1 MIYQT
6 STITR
11 TQTITHTDVQYV
23 LWKVKSDMFQ
33 LRIFH
38 NCFTRESQDGMAG
51 DLFQWVYRGY
61 AERIK
66 FTFFDPQSNEVVHE
80 INYRIIR
87 GGIVGSDNEAGSIP
101 FLDVADSTFK
111 VFVTTN
117 EAWRSL
123 TDEEKQDFYDN
134 LNLQWGNSNL
144 RLTYS
149 GGSWSRDK
157 SYARNNIAAKRSIYS
172 QFS

>member
-1 MIYQT
+1 MTYQT

-11 TQTITHTDVQYV
+11 TQTVTHTDVRHV

-38 NCFTRESQDGMAG
+38 NCFTRESEGEMAS

-66 FTFFDPQSNEVVHE
+66 FTFFDPQSSEVLHE

-87 GGIVGSDNEAGSIP
+87 GGVVGSDNEAGSIP
-101 FLDVADSTFK
+101 FLDVSGATFK

-123 TDEEKQDFYDN
+123 TDVEKQRFYN
-134 LNLQWGNSNL
+134 SLNLQWGSSNL

-157 SYARNNIAAKRSIYS
+157 SYARNSIAAKRSIYS
-172 QFS
+172 RLS